1 MVTQV
6 TMPRRART
14 TIIPQ
19 LMTELIT
26 PAPRAV
32 IFDMDGTLADTF
44 PLVVSAWNAAM
55 RGHAGRDATA
65 EEVIARFGV
74 PDPMMIRNAL
84 PPHLGD
90 EAVEVYHV
98 HYERQHG
105 ALAQPFEGI
114 TEMLAAIK
122 SRGLLTGVMTGKGRR
137 SAKITLAAL
146 AWEGMFDAVVTG
158 EDVTHQKPHPE
169 GLLKVTEQLRVA
181 PAECVFVGDSPA
193 DIGAGKNAGMRTI
206 VAGWHPVYLDEVR
219 AMGPDYWAGTPEDVV
234 KLLGAPSLSP
244 RGRGQG

>member
-1 MVTQV
+1 MI
-6 TMPRRART
+6 RRLMMEA
-14 TIIPQ
+14 II
-19 LMTELIT
+19 

-55 RGHAGRDATA
+55 RKHAGRDATA
-65 EEVIARFGV
+65 AEVIARFGV
-74 PDPMMIRNAL
+74 PDPVMIRNAL
-84 PPHLGD
+84 PAHLGD
-90 EAVEVYHV
+90 AAVEAYHD
-98 HYERQHG
+98 HYEREH
-105 ALAQPFEGI
+105 ARLAQPFEGI
-114 TEMLAAIK
+114 TEMLSSIK
-122 SRGLLTGVMTGKGRR
+122 SRALLTGVMTGKGRR

-158 EDVTHQKPHPE
+158 EDVTDQKPHPE
-169 GLLKVTEQLRVA
+169 GLLKVAQQLRVA

-219 AMGPDYWAGTPEDVV
+219 ALGPDYWAETPGDVV
-234 KLLGAPSLSP
+234 SLLAAPSLSP
-244 RGRGQG
+244 RDKGRGDN

>member
-1 MVTQV
+1 
-6 TMPRRART
+6 MPE
-14 TIIPQ
+14 P
-19 LMTELIT
+19 IT

-55 RGHAGRDATA
+55 RKHAGRDATA

-74 PDPMMIRNAL
+74 PDPVMIRNAL

-90 EAVEVYHV
+90 EAIEAYHV

-122 SRGLLTGVMTGKGRR
+122 SCGLLTGVMTGKGRR

-146 AWEGMFDAVVTG
+146 AFRTMIPA
-158 EDVTHQKPHPE
+158 TH
-169 GLLKVTEQLRVA
+169 
-181 PAECVFVGDSPA
+181 AETDHA
-193 DIGAGKNAGMRTI
+193 
-206 VAGWHPVYLDEVR
+206 H
-219 AMGPDYWAGTPEDVV
+219 
-234 KLLGAPSLSP
+234 APSNYL
-244 RGRGQG
+244 RYGRHARRHVSAGGFCMERRDA